1 MVVYAMTKSINRTKV
16 SWERNGRMVVNIV
29 VDDLVDSRRKLH
41 EERVI
46 NKFEKSVEEE
56 LVNVLRVWRSRKN

>member
-56 LVNVLRVWRSRKN
+56 LVNVLQVWRSRKN